1 MNADTLAAASATPD
15 PIDTNLQAARLAVQS
30 VEARCKEAFLPLLNA
45 HGIARVEIHYDGGGD
60 EGTVGEVHAY
70 DKDGDAA
77 LPSILCDHHSRE
89 YNGQASTRTIAL
101 EDALAAFAENAV
113 CARHAGWE
121 DGEGACG
128 TIAIEVASGAV
139 TLTHNCRFIDYDT
152 TEAEI

>member
-1 MNADTLAAASATPD
+1 MNEHSPAADTSAPA
-15 PIDTNLQAARLAVQS
+15 PIDARLQAALLAVQS
-30 VEARCKEAFLPLLNA
+30 VEAQCKEAFLPLLRA
-45 HGIARVEIHYDGGGD
+45 HAIVRVEIHYDGGGD
-60 EGTVGEVHAY
+60 EGTVGDVTAY
-70 DKDGDAA
+70 GMDGEAD
-77 LPSILCDHHSRE
+77 LPPILCDHHSLE
-89 YNGQASTRTIAL
+89 YNGQVTNRTIQL

-128 TIAIEVASGAV
+128 TIAIDVASGAV